1 MIDGGENLNKSDCL
15 FCKIVNREIPAELV
29 YEDERIVAIK
39 DINPAAPVHILLI
52 PREHIVS
59 LDQASNENV
68 ELLGYIQTTAAKLAR
83 ELGIA
88 DKGYRLV
95 NNCGEWGGQ
104 SVLHLHYH
112 LLGGRQL
119 AWPPG

>member
-1 MIDGGENLNKSDCL
+1 LNKSDCL

-59 LDQASNENV
+59 LDQASNGNV
-68 ELLGYIQTTAAKLAR
+68 ELLGCIQTTAAKLAR

>member
-1 MIDGGENLNKSDCL
+1 MDKSDCL
-15 FCKIVNREIPAELV
+15 FCKIINREIPAEYV
-29 YEDERIVAIK
+29 YEDEEIVAIK
-39 DINPAAPVHILLI
+39 DINPAAPVHVLLI
-52 PREHIVS
+52 PRKHIVS
-59 LDQASNENV
+59 LDHASDENIA
-68 ELLGYIQTTAAKLAR
+68 LLGCIQTTAARLAR
-83 ELGIA
+83 ELGITS
-88 DKGYRLV
+88 KGYRLV